1 MDRVIWGLKNNR
13 SFAFFS
19 CLVFLLVLIA
29 LFAPYLTVYDPVQ
42 ANMQDAFQAPSSE
55 HVFGTDK
62 LGRDSFSRVLYGA
75 RNSLSGVIILV
86 FLVFAVGTSLGTIA
100 GYYGGKLDTFIMR
113 LADIMIS
120 FPGII
125 LAITIAGMLGGSL
138 VNSILALVIVTWP
151 KYARLSRSL
160 VLKVRERDFVAAAV
174 VNGGTDTHILW
185 QHILPN
191 ILPLVIITSATD
203 IGALMIELAGLSF
216 LGFGIQPPAPE
227 WGAMI
232 NEGRQQLQNSPWL
245 MIFPGLAIF
254 ITVVIFN
261 LWGDSLRDVLDPRE
275 E

>member
-1 MDRVIWGLKNNR
+1 MDRIIWGIKNNN
-13 SFAFFS
+13 SFAFFTA
-19 CLVFLLVLIA
+19 LVFLLVLIA
-29 LFAPYLTVYDPVQ
+29 LFAPYITSHDPIQ
-42 ANMQDAFQAPSSE
+42 ANMQDAFQAPSAE
-55 HVFGTDK
+55 HWFGTDR
-62 LGRDSFSRVLYGA
+62 LGRDSFSRIIFGA
-75 RNSLSGVIILV
+75 RNSLSGVLVLV
-86 FLVFAVGTSLGTIA
+86 FLVFAVGTTLGTVA
-100 GYYGGKLDTFIMR
+100 GYFGGKIDTLIMR
-113 LADIMIS
+113 LSDIMIS

-138 VNSILALVIVTWP
+138 INSVIALVIVTWP

-160 VLKVRERDFVAAAV
+160 VLKIREKDFVAAAV
-174 VNGGTDTHILW
+174 VNGGTPVHILW

-191 ILPLVIITSATD
+191 ILPLVIITSVTD

-232 NEGRQQLQNSPWL
+232 NEGRQQLQSSPWL

>member
-1 MDRVIWGLKNNR
+1 MSRVIWGLKNNR
-13 SFAFFS
+13 SFAFFTA
-19 CLVFLLVLIA
+19 LVFSLISIAVL
-29 LFAPYLTVYDPVQ
+29 APFIVTYDPVY
-42 ANMQDAFQAPSSE
+42 ANMPDAFQAPSAA
-55 HVFGTDK
+55 HWFGTDK
-62 LGRDSFSRVLYGA
+62 LGRDCFSRIIYGA
-75 RNSLSGVIILV
+75 RNSLSGVLILV

-100 GYYGGKLDTFIMR
+100 GYYGGKIDTVIMR

-125 LAITIAGMLGGSL
+125 LAIAIAGMMGGSM
-138 VNSILALVIVTWP
+138 VNSIFALVIVTWP

-160 VLKVRERDFVAAAV
+160 VLKVREREFVQAAA
-174 VNGGTDTHILW
+174 VNGGTHTHILW

-203 IGALMIELAGLSF
+203 IGGLMIELAGLSF

-232 NEGRQQLQNSPWL
+232 NEGRQQLQNAPWL

-254 ITVVIFN
+254 ITVVVFN